1 MEEEVIKSY
10 ESQEVSNNFSEDLP
24 SELKLKLSL
33 VETEVVEIEWKKGLV
48 KGFLCSFP
56 FLVLSIFLSWV
67 LANNLTLLVKLSYLV
82 TGFIFLITGTLTAFK
97 SLRKRLK

>member
-1 MEEEVIKSY
+1 MEEEIIKSY
-10 ESQEVSNNFSEDLP
+10 ESKEVSNNFSEELS

-33 VETEVVEIEWKKGLV
+33 AETEIVEIEWKKGLI
-48 KGFLCSFP
+48 KGFLSCLP
-56 FLVLSIFLSWV
+56 FLILSIFLSFV

-97 SLRKRLK
+97 SLRKRR

>member
-1 MEEEVIKSY
+1 MEEEIIKSY
-10 ESQEVSNNFSEDLP
+10 ESKEVSNNFSEELS

-33 VETEVVEIEWKKGLV
+33 AETEIVEIEWKKGLI
-48 KGFLCSFP
+48 KGFLSCLL
-56 FLVLSIFLSWV
+56 FLILSIFLSFV

-97 SLRKRLK
+97 SLRKRQ

>member
-1 MEEEVIKSY
+1 MEEEIIKSY
-10 ESQEVSNNFSEDLP
+10 ESKEVSNNFSEELS

-33 VETEVVEIEWKKGLV
+33 AETEIVEIEWKKGLI
-48 KGFLCSFP
+48 KGFLSCLP
-56 FLVLSIFLSWV
+56 FLILSIFLSFV

-97 SLRKRLK
+97 SLRKRQ

>member
-1 MEEEVIKSY
+1 MEEEIIKSY
-10 ESQEVSNNFSEDLP
+10 ESKEVSNNFSEELS

-33 VETEVVEIEWKKGLV
+33 SETEIVEIEWKKGLI
-48 KGFLCSFP
+48 KGFLSCLP
-56 FLVLSIFLSWV
+56 FLILSIFLSFV

-97 SLRKRLK
+97 SLRKRQ

>member
-1 MEEEVIKSY
+1 MEEEIIKSY
-10 ESQEVSNNFSEDLP
+10 ESKEVSNNFSEELS

-33 VETEVVEIEWKKGLV
+33 AETEIGEIEWKKGV
-48 KGFLCSFP
+48 IKGFLSCLP
-56 FLVLSIFLSWV
+56 FLILSIFLSFV

-97 SLRKRLK
+97 SLRKRR